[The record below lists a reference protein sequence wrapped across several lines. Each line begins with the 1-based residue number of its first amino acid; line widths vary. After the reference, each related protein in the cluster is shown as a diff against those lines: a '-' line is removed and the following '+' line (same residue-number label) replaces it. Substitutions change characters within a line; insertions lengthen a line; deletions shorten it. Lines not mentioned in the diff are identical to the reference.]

1 MQNWLRLNADIPVP
15 EIGKGGGRGEERE
28 GTLVANFQSDEGHSH
43 MGPSATNR
51 RGEIINTSS
60 RQESCVEEIG
70 GISGFLFT
78 FILALPPPL

>member
-15 EIGKGGGRGEERE
+15 EIGRGGGGRRE
-28 GTLVANFQSDEGHSH
+28 KGHWLPTFSQ
-43 MGPSATNR
+43 MRVTVTRRPSATNR

-78 FILALPPPL
+78 FILAPPLPPP